1 VEGILHLQRNT
12 GRRRLQTHLLGDNH
26 LQVHHQRRC
35 RASVETLAAMV
46 SCPLDLAPIHVPPP
60 LPSSSIS
67 LSSCKPRP
75 PAGRQI
81 PTKPRCGGDPP
92 SPTPLLAS
100 APALPS
106 LYRSAV
112 ASGRQGRSQV
122 DGEGVEAVG
131 GAGGGR
137 RAGEEN
143 EGIGERGEQT
153 RIGAGF
159 VLSQAA
165 VMRDPL
171 KTYPRRLISGPG
183 LM

>member
-1 VEGILHLQRNT
+1 
-12 GRRRLQTHLLGDNH
+12 
-26 LQVHHQRRC
+26 
-35 RASVETLAAMV
+35 
-46 SCPLDLAPIHVPPP
+46 
-60 LPSSSIS
+60 
-67 LSSCKPRP
+67 
-75 PAGRQI
+75 
-81 PTKPRCGGDPP
+81 
-92 SPTPLLAS
+92 
-100 APALPS
+100 
-106 LYRSAV
+106 V

-122 DGEGVEAVG
+122 GGEGGEAVG